1 MPTYNDLVA
10 EVSRELNRP
19 DLNNSIPGMIR
30 RAEQLVWAD
39 VTGSWLEQQ
48 ISLLTTAD
56 VSEYSIPELS
66 FLIRPI
72 YCIYDEDTFLT
83 LAPSRLRDP
92 ISKQNEV
99 SNVPEYCVYSVG
111 EQKLWLYPAPREGGK
126 EVLFVG
132 DFKDASLQAGDD
144 ETTNRLLLHCYELL
158 VLRALM
164 CVADQRFPIWQRQYV
179 DLLSAKRRQWIKER
193 KTGLVRQP
201 TRRWF

>member
-1 MPTYNDLVA
+1 MPSYNDLVA
-10 EVSRELNRP
+10 EISRELNRP
-19 DLNNSIPGMIR
+19 DLNNSIPDMIR

-56 VSEYSIPELS
+56 VSEYSVPELS
-66 FLIRPI
+66 LLIRPI

-99 SNVPEYCVYSVG
+99 SNVPEYCIYSVG
-111 EQKLWLYPAPREGGK
+111 EQKLWLYPAPNEDGK

-132 DFKDASLQAGDD
+132 DFRDAPLQAGDD

-164 CVADQRFPIWQRQYV
+164 CVVDSRIQLWEKQYV
-179 DLLSAKRRQWIKER
+179 ELLSSKRRQWIRER
-193 KTGLVRQP
+193 KTGFTRKAV
-201 TRRWF
+201 RRWF